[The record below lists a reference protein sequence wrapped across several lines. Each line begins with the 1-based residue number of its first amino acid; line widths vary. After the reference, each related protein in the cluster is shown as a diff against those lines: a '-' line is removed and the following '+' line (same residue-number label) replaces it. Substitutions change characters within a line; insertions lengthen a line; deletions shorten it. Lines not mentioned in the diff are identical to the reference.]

1 MLELSVMFTLCSIHK
16 WLRHSELLFFSRE
29 TEIWSMS
36 ACSEVDS
43 LLHNCH
49 NCSTVLQVLSVFT
62 FNFSLLCADVI
73 VILY

>member
-16 WLRHSELLFFSRE
+16 WLRHSELLFFPE
-29 TEIWSMS
+29 KLKY
-36 ACSEVDS
+36 EVCQHVVK
-43 LLHNCH
+43 LMLHNCH